1 MLIKMLLLN
10 DALKILYMKYP
21 NVKVSKVIDYDKWF
35 VFDRMTSNKTD
46 DSISTR
52 SLIAV
57 NKITGEII
65 GFNPLNY
72 NIQNFL
78 VALSKAISI
87 SI

>member
-1 MLIKMLLLN
+1 MIIKTLLLN

-35 VFDRMTSNKTD
+35 VFDRVTPNQTD

-57 NKITGEII
+57 DKTNGEMI

-72 NIQNFL
+72 DIQKFL

-87 SI
+87 